1 MAIEWNRYLA
11 RYQQERGGYFF
22 GNGDSCWDGY
32 LVLAEGEKTPLL
44 VWFDTEF
51 TGGSSRDVLRARTMV
66 WLDGEYTLHIR
77 AKSVV
82 GAGVQ
87 NVMGLVGGD
96 MEFGYPEATRGRI
109 ITTNS
114 PAFTKLVLGD
124 LALRNALAMREKDSI
139 QVGEAPQSGGWHRI
153 EVNAGD
159 VFGTI
164 GGASPWINE
173 AMAADTLYMDPEDK
187 EALLQAGSRCFN
199 TQMDG
204 LLGLLRAA
212 RDGVT
217 MWPMPKTT

>member
-82 GAGVQ
+82 G
-87 NVMGLVGGD
+87 GGGSERD
-96 MEFGYPEATRGRI
+96 GSRGRRYG
-109 ITTNS
+109 
-114 PAFTKLVLGD
+114 V
-124 LALRNALAMREKDSI
+124 
-139 QVGEAPQSGGWHRI
+139 
-153 EVNAGD
+153 
-159 VFGTI
+159 
-164 GGASPWINE
+164 WI
-173 AMAADTLYMDPEDK
+173 
-187 EALLQAGSRCFN
+187 S
-199 TQMDG
+199 
-204 LLGLLRAA
+204 
-212 RDGVT
+212 
-217 MWPMPKTT
+217 

>member
-1 MAIEWNRYLA
+1 M
-11 RYQQERGGYFF
+11 
-22 GNGDSCWDGY
+22 
-32 LVLAEGEKTPLL
+32 
-44 VWFDTEF
+44 
-51 TGGSSRDVLRARTMV
+51 
-66 WLDGEYTLHIR
+66 
-77 AKSVV
+77 
-82 GAGVQ
+82 
-87 NVMGLVGGD
+87 
-96 MEFGYPEATRGRI
+96 
-109 ITTNS
+109 
-114 PAFTKLVLGD
+114 LGD

-204 LLGLLRAA
+204 FLGLLRAA

>member
-173 AMAADTLYMDPEDK
+173 AMAADTLYMDPRTRK
-187 EALLQAGSRCFN
+187 PFYR
-199 TQMDG
+199 
-204 LLGLLRAA
+204 RAA
-212 RDGVT
+212 GALILKWT
-217 MWPMPKTT
+217 GF